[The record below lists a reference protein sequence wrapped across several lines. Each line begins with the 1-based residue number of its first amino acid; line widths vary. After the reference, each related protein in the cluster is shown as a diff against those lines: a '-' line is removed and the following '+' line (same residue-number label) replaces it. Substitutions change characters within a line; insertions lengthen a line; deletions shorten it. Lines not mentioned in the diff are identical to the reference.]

1 VGGKRQRYRLGLFL
15 QKKGLRA
22 LLFFPNRAG
31 IGQNPGMP
39 LLYLPDRRSFFL
51 WEDEPVARRFLP
63 PAPRRRGADSV
74 QLVLPARKAEVPGRI
89 LPLTDTLARL
99 AALSAREM
107 ATLPATFACWAAA
120 SRLLLALLARER
132 VVPVLIPAGGSFE
145 ARWQVSLQ
153 VPADAA
159 AFLALARSLP
169 PAAHALP
176 LGKGASREVWSP
188 EALLRSFLDTAA
200 DALVRS
206 AQPVAAQSAAT
217 PRPASRGRAKKAA
230 PAAAWEPR
238 LLAAL
243 QAEDAAFEP
252 QGFKE
257 RALADDLAR
266 WSEPALG
273 LSGRARCSLRLELP
287 ADGDAFFRLRYF
299 LQAPDDPSLL
309 VSAADVFKKGGRQL
323 EAFGRAFGDAQES
336 LLEALGRA
344 SRIFPPIL
352 ASLEE
357 ARPTQLELAPA
368 AAWDFLSAG
377 APALEEAGFGI
388 LVPAELTVA
397 GRRRLRLRMKVGG
410 SKGKVAGK
418 VDGATGLDLDSLL
431 AFEWQAALGDESLSR
446 RELQALAKQ
455 KAALVRHRGQW
466 IAVDPT
472 LLQEIRQRLEE
483 GEGRM
488 THREALAG
496 ALAGELRLGT
506 NLVEVE
512 AAGSFLA
519 TIEQLRQAAS
529 TVSAS
534 VGAAPP
540 RGLRGTLRPYQE
552 RGLAWLATLAS
563 LGLGACLADDMGL
576 GKTIQLLAF
585 LLRRLEE
592 SPEDTRPALLVAP
605 TSVVGNWEREAAKFA
620 PDLELVRHY
629 GPDRARSAKELA
641 PTTKKKSRAGRLV
654 LTTYGLL
661 RRDAEL
667 LGAISWSVV
676 ALDEAQNIKSS
687 SSATARAA
695 CALAASHRIALTGTP
710 VENRL
715 AELWSIFEFTN
726 PRLLGPLAEFK
737 RQYAVPIERFGNQ
750 EAAEK
755 LRRVAAPFLLRR
767 LKSDP
772 AIAPDLP
779 PKLEMKELCSLTREQ
794 ATLYQ
799 AVVEA
804 ELARIEETEGGAR
817 RMQVLA
823 LLTFLKQICN
833 HPAQYLGERNLRLE
847 KRSGK
852 LARLTA
858 MLEEILAVGDK
869 VLIFTQ
875 YREMGNLLVEHI
887 AATFR
892 VEPLF
897 LHGGTSKKGRD
908 EMVRLF
914 QEGDP
919 GPQVFVLS
927 LKAGGTGLNLTAA
940 SHVFHYDRWWN
951 PAVEDQA
958 TDRAYRIGQNKMVQ
972 VHKLLCTATIEER
985 IDLLLE
991 KKRGLAAQ
999 VVGVGEQWIT
1009 ELSNADLRELFSL
1022 GASAVAGDEEGESG

>member
-1 VGGKRQRYRLGLFL
+1 MFSK
-15 QKKGLRA
+15 
-22 LLFFPNRAG
+22 
-31 IGQNPGMP
+31 
-39 LLYLPDRRSFFL
+39 
-51 WEDEPVARRFLP
+51 
-63 PAPRRRGADSV
+63 PAPRRRAADLV
-74 QLVLPARKAEVPGRI
+74 QLVLPTRKAEVPGRL
-89 LPLTDTLARL
+89 LPLVDTLVRL
-99 AALSAREM
+99 AAVPVREM
-107 ATLPATFACWAAA
+107 ASLPATFACWAAA

-132 VVPVLIPAGGSFE
+132 VVPVLVPAGGSFE

-159 AFLALARSLP
+159 TFLALARSLP

-176 LGKGASREVWSP
+176 VGRGASREVWAP
-188 EALLRSFLDTAA
+188 EDLLRFFLDAGA

-206 AQPVAAQSAAT
+206 AQPA
-217 PRPASRGRAKKAA
+217 PAPVPAPRGRAKKPV

-243 QAEDAAFEP
+243 QAEDAELVP

-257 RALADDLAR
+257 RTLVDDLAR
-266 WSEPALG
+266 WSEPTLG
-273 LSGRARCSLRLELP
+273 LSGRARCCLRLELP
-287 ADGDAFFRLRYF
+287 AGESTLFSLRYF

-309 VSAADVFKKGGRQL
+309 VAATDVFKNRGRQL
-323 EAFGRAFGDAQES
+323 EAFGRAFGDAQET

-357 ARPTQLELAPA
+357 ARPAQLELAPA

-397 GRRRLRLRMKVGG
+397 GRRRLRLRMRVGG
-410 SKGKVAGK
+410 GQQAKVAGR
-418 VDGATGLDLDSLL
+418 VDGASVLDLDSVL

-446 RELQALAKQ
+446 RELEALAKQ

-466 IAVDPT
+466 IAVDPA
-472 LLQEIRQRLEE
+472 LLQEIRERVKE
-483 GEGRM
+483 GEGRISS
-488 THREALAG
+488 REALAA
-496 ALAGELRLGT
+496 ALGGELRLGAT
-506 NLVEVE
+506 RVEVE

-519 TIEQLRQAAS
+519 TIERLRQA
-529 TVSAS
+529 
-534 VGAAPP
+534 GAAGVEPP

-552 RGLAWLATLAS
+552 RGLSWLATLAS

-585 LLRRLEE
+585 LVRRREE
-592 SPEDTRPALLVAP
+592 SPQDTRPSLLVAP

-620 PDLELVRHY
+620 PDLVLVPHY
-629 GPDRARSAKELA
+629 GADRARSAKELVRIS
-641 PTTKKKSRAGRLV
+641 KKDRHGGRLV

-661 RRDAEL
+661 RRDAGL

-695 CALAASHRIALTGTP
+695 FALPASHRIALTGTP

-772 AIAPDLP
+772 AIVQDLP
-779 PKLEMKELCSLTREQ
+779 PKIEMKELCSLTREQ

-799 AVVEA
+799 AVVDAELDQIEEA
-804 ELARIEETEGGAR
+804 EDGAR
-817 RMQVLA
+817 RMKVLA

-833 HPAQYLGERNLRLE
+833 HPAQYLGEKDLRLE

-852 LARLTA
+852 LARLTE
-858 MLEEILAVGDK
+858 MLEEVLAAGDK

-875 YREMGNLLVEHI
+875 YREMGDLLVEHI

-897 LHGGTSKKGRD
+897 LHGGTSKKRRD
-908 EMVRLF
+908 EMVQLF
-914 QEGDP
+914 QEGDA
-919 GPQVFVLS
+919 GPQIFVLS
-927 LKAGGTGLNLTAA
+927 VKAGGTGLNLTAA

-958 TDRAYRIGQNKMVQ
+958 TDRAYRIGQKKMVQ
-972 VHKLLCTATIEER
+972 VHKLLCAATIEER

-991 KKRGLAAQ
+991 RKRGLAAQ
-999 VVGVGEQWIT
+999 VVGAGEQWIT
-1009 ELSNADLRELFSL
+1009 EMSNADLRELFSL
-1022 GASAVAGDEEGESG
+1022 GASAVAADEEGEGG